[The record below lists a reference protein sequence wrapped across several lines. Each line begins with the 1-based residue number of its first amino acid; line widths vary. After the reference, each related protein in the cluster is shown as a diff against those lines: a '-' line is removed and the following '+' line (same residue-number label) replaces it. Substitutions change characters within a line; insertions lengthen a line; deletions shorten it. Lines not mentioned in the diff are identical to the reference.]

1 MTLARF
7 PAEPY
12 AEARYQ
18 AERRSW
24 VELMA
29 PAVELAKAIA
39 TTDFVP
45 RALRNNPAAIAAAI
59 LYGDEV
65 GLGPMQSLA
74 KIAVIDGR
82 PFIAAEAQRALVYA
96 AGHDLWLDEAT
107 NTKATWCGRRHGA
120 DPVTRITWTMDDARR
135 AHLDGKPNWR
145 GYPRAMLSARASAEL
160 VRAAFA
166 DVVGGL
172 RALEELDDFEPGLV
186 GLPAAPT
193 PPAGTRRR
201 ARARPLPAPAPPT
214 STPDDSHATPAGRRR
229 LPLPGEPLAAE
240 PDPAPPD
247 RWPGVPEPE
256 GPAPVLMTGPQ
267 RRRMHAAFRARGLG
281 DRAERLRLSAEWIGR
296 TIASS
301 SELTSSEADRII
313 DVLET
318 MPAPEPDRP
327 LEAAPDEPTEP

>member
-1 MTLARF
+1 
-7 PAEPY
+7 
-12 AEARYQ
+12 
-18 AERRSW
+18 
-24 VELMA
+24 MA

-107 NTKATWCGRRHGA
+107 NTKATWCGRRHGT
-120 DPVTRITWTMDDARR
+120 DQVTRITWTMDDARR
-135 AHLDGKPNWR
+135 AHLDAKPNWR
-145 GYPRAMLSARASAEL
+145 SYPRAMLSARASAEL

-172 RALEELDDFEPGLV
+172 RALEELDEFEPGLV
-186 GLPAAPT
+186 GLPAGPAAALAD

-201 ARARPLPAPAPPT
+201 ARARAARAPVPPT
-214 STPDDSHATPAGRRR
+214 SPPDDWSAAPAGRRR
-229 LPLPGEPLAAE
+229 LPLPGESLEAE

-247 RWPGVPEPE
+247 RWPGAPEPE
-256 GPAPVLMTGPQ
+256 GPAPAPMTGPQ
-267 RRRMHAAFRARGLG
+267 RRRMMALFRERAIG

-296 TIASS
+296 PIATA
-301 SELTSSEADRII
+301 SELTSREADRII
-313 DVLET
+313 DVLESLAPAEPE
-318 MPAPEPDRP
+318 PAPLDVDAVDELGRP
-327 LEAAPDEPTEP
+327 IDVTDDPTLEGLDP